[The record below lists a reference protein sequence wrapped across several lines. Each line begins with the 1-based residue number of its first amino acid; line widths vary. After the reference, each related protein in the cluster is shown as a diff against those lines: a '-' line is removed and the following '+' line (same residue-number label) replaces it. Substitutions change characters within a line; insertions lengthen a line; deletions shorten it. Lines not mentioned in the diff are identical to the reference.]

1 MKTTLNLLIAFV
13 LLGSPA
19 MAQKFITKNGNISFF
34 SSTPM
39 EDIEAHNKQV
49 NAALD
54 VETGDFVFKV
64 LIKSFKFEKALMQ
77 EHFNENYMES
87 DEFPN
92 ATFVGKVANH
102 ADIDF
107 TKEGVYN
114 AQIEGKLTIHGVS
127 QDIEET
133 GTFTVSKKGIAGK
146 SKFNIKVGDY
156 NIDIPKTVI
165 NNIAESIEVTV
176 AVDMKPLK

>member
-1 MKTTLNLLIAFV
+1 MKTTLNLLIAI
-13 LLGSPA
+13 LLLSSSG
-19 MAQKFITKNGNISFF
+19 MAQKFITKNGSISFF
-34 SSTPM
+34 SSTPI

-54 VETGDFVFKV
+54 IETGDFVFKV
-64 LIKSFKFEKALMQ
+64 LIQSFKFEKALMQ

-87 DEFPN
+87 HKLPN
-92 ATFVGKVANH
+92 ATFQGKVANLSEVE
-102 ADIDF
+102 F
-107 TKEGVYN
+107 TKEGTYN
-114 AQIEGKLTIHGVS
+114 AQLKGKLTIHGVT

-133 GTFTVSKKGIAGK
+133 GTFTVSKDGIVGK
-146 SKFNIKVGDY
+146 SKFNVKVADY

-176 AVDMKPLK
+176 DVDLKPLK